1 MLPLARDMIKN
12 LLLSPSAETL
22 YHRIE
27 ETFNYFTSLFL
38 EEKVKVLL
46 DSTYSFHRAQS
57 IISGMFI
64 SLVPTMLPKLFYSII
79 IQSKITKIVKKYGF
93 SDQEIQ
99 AMWINRPENL
109 ASQMNHMTMRIS
121 ILLHKLAESDE
132 SIRVQI

>member
-1 MLPLARDMIKN
+1 MLSLASDMIKN

-27 ETFNYFTSLFL
+27 EMFNYFTSLFL
-38 EEKVKVLL
+38 EEKTKVLL
-46 DSTYSFHRAQS
+46 DPTYSFHRAQS

-109 ASQMNHMTMRIS
+109 ASQMNT
-121 ILLHKLAESDE
+121 
-132 SIRVQI
+132 